1 MVKFWQGLSLN
12 ALAVGNNEQRLDFR
26 LFYPALGLMTL
37 AQAAQTFTLRAFLDD
52 QLRPRDATVAPAAAH
67 LTDGRRS
74 MFWWYF
80 VAFVAAV
87 FAQFGPLADYGF
99 RKLAI
104 VLAAMMG
111 SSFLLFLLGAK
122 YYVFVSTVPNPFR
135 GVGSVLVKAV
145 AKRKVEYPQSPEG
158 LFHNFNG
165 DLHIPPRVPWL
176 RWVKNCFVEIFTC
189 KVSSNENVN

>member
-1 MVKFWQGLSLN
+1 MSLN
-12 ALAVGNNEQRLDFR
+12 ALAVGHNEQRLDFR

-52 QLRPRDATVAPAAAH
+52 QLRPRDVIVPPSAAH

-80 VAFVAAV
+80 VAFIAAI

-99 RKLAI
+99 KKLAI

-111 SSFLLFLLGAK
+111 SCFLLFLLGTK
-122 YYVFVSTVPNPFR
+122 CNVFVSTVPNPFR

-145 AKRKVEYPQSPEG
+145 AKRKVEYPQTPEG

-165 DLHIPPRVPWL
+165 DLHIPPRVTWL
-176 RWVKNCFVEIFTC
+176 R
-189 KVSSNENVN
+189 